1 MPMVNGKKYPYT
13 GKGMM
18 DAAAE
23 KKKAMPG
30 SSAKKNALRKAIM
43 PGSKKRKPP
52 MGMGM

>member
-1 MPMVNGKKYPYT
+1 MPMVNGKKFPYT

-23 KKKAMPG
+23 KKKPMPG
-30 SSAKKNALRKAIM
+30 SSAKKDALRKAIM
-43 PGSKKRKPP
+43 PNKKKSKPP